1 MLAWNFLFFLSFYI
15 FWLGDQNLLGDL
27 FLKRK
32 FLFRFSWVG
41 GLRVG
46 GGVVVAASIVKEIAL
61 LECEVTRMCV
71 SVYLLLSATA
81 S

>member
-1 MLAWNFLFFLSFYI
+1 M
-15 FWLGDQNLLGDL
+15 GDL

-46 GGVVVAASIVKEIAL
+46 GGVVVAASIVREIAL
-61 LECEVTRMCV
+61 LECEVTRMRV
-71 SVYLLLSATA
+71 SVYLLLSEAA

>member
-1 MLAWNFLFFLSFYI
+1 M
-15 FWLGDQNLLGDL
+15 GDL

-46 GGVVVAASIVKEIAL
+46 GGVVVAASIVREIAL
-61 LECEVTRMCV
+61 LECEVTRMRV

>member
-1 MLAWNFLFFLSFYI
+1 M
-15 FWLGDQNLLGDL
+15 GDL

-61 LECEVTRMCV
+61 LECEVTPTCV
-71 SVYLLLSATA
+71 SLCQLLSAA
-81 S
+81 SCFSETQAEYDLDQCI

>member
-1 MLAWNFLFFLSFYI
+1 M
-15 FWLGDQNLLGDL
+15 GDL

-41 GLRVG
+41 GLGVG
-46 GGVVVAASIVKEIAL
+46 GGVVVAASIVREIAL
-61 LECEVTRMCV
+61 LECEVTRMRV